1 MADSRLEVDYGVWS
15 ALRKV
20 AVAAIVLAG
29 ITGLALLYVPILRQ
43 RAALEKEIEFKNAA
57 LRKGQDLNQ
66 RYNEEILELKTDPE
80 AVERAVRE
88 TLKFA
93 KPEETIYYFESRGDK
108 RR

>member
-1 MADSRLEVDYGVWS
+1 MYG
-15 ALRKV
+15 KV
-20 AVAAIVLAG
+20 
-29 ITGLALLYVPILRQ
+29 Q
-43 RAALEKEIEFKNAA
+43 EISHPFLDFISGFKDKNAA

-93 KPEETIYYFESRGDK
+93 KPEETIYSFESRGDK